1 VKVFYTDSFVLPL
14 PAGHRFPMQKYA
26 LLRERLVNDGAV
38 AVADL
43 EVPPAALDYEL
54 ERAHDRAYVEAVRS
68 GALDAAAMR
77 RIGFPWSP
85 AMVERSRRSVG
96 ATISGA
102 RAALRDGFAA
112 SLAGGTHHAFRDRGE
127 GYCVFNDIA
136 VAIKNLQPER
146 ALTRS
151 VVIDLDVHQ
160 GNGTAAFFATD
171 DSVFTLSVHGANNFP
186 FHKET
191 SDLDLPLPDRTT
203 DDRFLAA
210 VAHGLAVA
218 TQRPADLAFYIAGAD
233 PFEGDRLGRLA
244 VSKRALAERDC
255 MVFDACARTG
265 LPVVIVMGGGYAH
278 DVHDTVE
285 IHAHSVSEAARRAG
299 NSTSVNR

>member
-1 VKVFYTDSFVLPL
+1 
-14 PAGHRFPMQKYA
+14 MQKYA
-26 LLRERLVNDGAV
+26 LLRERLVHDGV
-38 AVADL
+38 VTPADL
-43 EVPPAALDYEL
+43 DVPPAALDREL
-54 ERAHDRAYVEAVRS
+54 ERVHSAAYVDAVRA
-68 GALDAAAMR
+68 GTLDGGAMR
-77 RIGFPWSP
+77 RIGFPWSA

-96 ATISGA
+96 ATISAA
-102 RAALRDGFAA
+102 RAALRDGYAA
-112 SLAGGTHHAFRDRGE
+112 SLAGGTHHAFSDRGE

-136 VAIKNLQPER
+136 VAIKNLQAER
-146 ALTRS
+146 ALTRA

-160 GNGTAAFFATD
+160 GNGTAAFFASD

-191 SDLDLPLPDRTT
+191 SDLDLPLPDGTT

-210 VAHGLAVA
+210 VEHGLSVA

-244 VSKRALAERDC
+244 VSKRALAKRDC
-255 MVFDACARTG
+255 MVYDACAHTG

-278 DVHDTVE
+278 DVNDTVE

-299 NSTSVNR
+299 NRTSVNR